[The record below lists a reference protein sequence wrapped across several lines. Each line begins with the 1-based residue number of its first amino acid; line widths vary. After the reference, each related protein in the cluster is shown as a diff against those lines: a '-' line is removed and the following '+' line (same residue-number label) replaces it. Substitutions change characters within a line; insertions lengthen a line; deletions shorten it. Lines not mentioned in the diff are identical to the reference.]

1 MARAPQ
7 LPRITRRRLLVGGG
21 VGAGLVLAW
30 GLWPRDYRPN
40 LRAAEGETLFNAFL
54 KIGSDGRVIVAVPQA
69 ELGQGVWTA
78 LPQILADELGA
89 AWETVAVEPAP
100 LSPLYSNTALAEQ
113 AVEGWAPGFLDTPVR
128 WAAREY
134 ATRGEAVI
142 TAGSTSVR
150 AFEQRMREAGAA
162 ARALLMQAAA
172 RRWEADWETLD
183 TTAGFV
189 IGGAGKIRFA
199 ELAEEAAKEELP
211 EFLPIRGGI
220 ENRLYGQPVPR
231 IDLPSKVDG
240 SARFAGDVRLP
251 DMLYASVRAAPTPA
265 SRLASFDRRG
275 PSHIPGVMGIFD
287 TEQWVGA
294 VATNWWAADRAVE
307 ALNARWEIATDAP
320 SDAGIDSGLTEAL
333 EKDEGSRVFSR
344 GDLAGVYAGAPVLRA
359 TYTAGPALN
368 APLETLTA
376 TARFS
381 GDLLEVWA
389 PTQAPGMARAA
400 AARMAGLPEAQ
411 VTVYPMLVGGGY
423 GRKLEVRA
431 IEQAVALAGKAGRPV
446 QLVWSRKEET
456 AQDTFRPAARGEMT
470 ARLGEGGVILGWQA
484 RIAAPELSAQL
495 ERRLGPQARALRGA
509 VAPAAGAIPPY
520 AIPAVAVDHLPARPA
535 FQAGYWRSA
544 AHSYTAFFTESWV
557 DELSRQ
563 ANVEPLSFRMQML
576 GDNPRLARCLQT
588 AGALGGWDGGQS
600 GSAMGIAAHSAFGS
614 HIATLVEVEIEA
626 DQRVRVLRAVC
637 AVDCGR
643 VVNPTIVAQQVEG
656 GLLVGIAAASANP
669 IRFENG
675 RPTGRGFGHLGFP
688 TLARSPEVTVEIL
701 DSEEAPGGV
710 TELAVPTAAPAM
722 ANALF
727 ALTGRR
733 LRNLPLVVGAS

>member
-1 MARAPQ
+1 M
-7 LPRITRRRLLVGGG
+7 
-21 VGAGLVLAW
+21 LAW
-30 GLWPRDYRPN
+30 GLWPRDYKPN
-40 LRAAEGETLFNAFL
+40 LRTAPGETLFNAFL
-54 KIGSDGRVIVAVPQA
+54 KIGSDGRVVVAVPQA
-69 ELGQGVWTA
+69 ELGQGAWTS

-100 LSPLYSNTALAEQ
+100 LSPLYANSALADL
-113 AVEGWAPGFLDTPVR
+113 AVEGSTPGFMERPVR

-134 ATRGEAVI
+134 AMRGEAVI

-150 AFEQRMREAGAA
+150 GFEQRMREAGAA
-162 ARALLMQAAA
+162 ARALLMKAAA
-172 RRWEADWETLD
+172 RRWDADWETLD
-183 TTAGFV
+183 TAAGFV
-189 IGGAGKIRFA
+189 VGAQGKVRFA
-199 ELAEEAAKEELP
+199 ELAEEAFEEELP
-211 EFLPIRGGI
+211 EYLPIRGGI

-265 SRLASFDRRG
+265 SRLARFDRNG
-275 PSHIPGVMGIFD
+275 PSRIPGVTGIFD

-307 ALNARWEIATDAP
+307 ALNATWEIATDAP
-320 SDAGIDSGLTEAL
+320 SDEAIAERLGEAL
-333 EKDEGSRVFSR
+333 EQDEGSRMFSR
-344 GDLAGVYAGAPVLRA
+344 GDLASVYAGGPALRA
-359 TYTAGPALN
+359 TYTAGPAPN

-381 GDLLEVWA
+381 GDLLEIWA

-484 RIAAPELSAQL
+484 RIAAPDLGEQL

-520 AIPAVAVDHLPARPA
+520 VIPAVAVDHLPVRAP

-588 AGALGGWDGGQS
+588 VGALGGWDGGQS

-656 GLLVGIAAASANP
+656 GLLFGIAAASASP

-675 RPTGRGFGHLGFP
+675 RPTARGFGHLGFP

-701 DSEEAPGGV
+701 PSEDEPGGV

-733 LRNLPLVVGAS
+733 LRSLPLVVGGS